1 MKPFVKVTF
10 DFGEEVKE
18 VKFTNKENLEE
29 LIDTL
34 TAAYAELEHR
44 IEMKRIKN
52 RNKRIAKKIAK
63 GVKAITL
70 QEPKVS
76 DFEGFKKPPM
86 PEDFIKEPKAQKGD
100 FSKVTSYSKA
110 LDALE
115 KEDERTLT
123 KMQED
128 LMKEYECVEKLYN
141 NLPDCKFKSNL
152 QPYLELA
159 KVLLECVKK

>member
-52 RNKRIAKKIAK
+52 RERKERRK
-63 GVKAITL
+63 
-70 QEPKVS
+70 QKVN
-76 DFEGFKKPPM
+76 
-86 PEDFIKEPKAQKGD
+86 
-100 FSKVTSYSKA
+100 FSEQTSYSKA
-110 LDALE
+110 LDALK

-128 LMKEYECVEKLYN
+128 LLKEYECVEKLYN
-141 NLPDCKFKSNL
+141 NLPDCKFKSDL
-152 QPYLELA
+152 KPYLELA
-159 KVLLECVKK
+159 KLLLECVKK

>member
-52 RNKRIAKKIAK
+52 RER
-63 GVKAITL
+63 
-70 QEPKVS
+70 
-76 DFEGFKKPPM
+76 
-86 PEDFIKEPKAQKGD
+86 KERRKQKGN
-100 FSKVTSYSKA
+100 FSEQTSYSKA

-115 KEDERTLT
+115 KEDESTLT

-128 LMKEYECVEKLYN
+128 LLKEHECIERLYN
-141 NLPDCKFKSNL
+141 NLPECKFKSDL
-152 QPYLELA
+152 KPYLELA
-159 KVLLECVKK
+159 KLLLDCVKK

>member
-18 VKFTNKENLEE
+18 VKFTNKESLEE

-52 RNKRIAKKIAK
+52 RERKERRK
-63 GVKAITL
+63 
-70 QEPKVS
+70 QKVN
-76 DFEGFKKPPM
+76 
-86 PEDFIKEPKAQKGD
+86 
-100 FSKVTSYSKA
+100 FSEQTSYSKA
-110 LDALE
+110 LDTLE

-128 LMKEYECVEKLYN
+128 LIKEYECVEKLYN

-152 QPYLELA
+152 KPYLDLA
-159 KVLLECVKK
+159 KGVA

>member
-52 RNKRIAKKIAK
+52 RNKRLAKRLLKNGI
-63 GVKAITL
+63 GITL
-70 QEPKVS
+70 QEPKGS
-76 DFEGFKKPPM
+76 DFEGFKEPPT
-86 PEDFIKEPKAQKGD
+86 EDNKNKSMSQTKEDLIKEYK
-100 FSKVTSYSKA
+100 
-110 LDALE
+110 
-115 KEDERTLT
+115 
-123 KMQED
+123 
-128 LMKEYECVEKLYN
+128 CVETLYN
-141 NLPDCKFKSNL
+141 NLPDCKFKSDL
-152 QPYLELA
+152 KPYLNLA